1 MDSINLLYLILV
13 LFCILFSAFFSS
25 SETAFISLQRI
36 RLKHLESK
44 GVGGA
49 DQVAKIIEK
58 PEKFLSTV
66 VLGNNFVNT
75 AAAALATAIAISLW
89 EVEMAV
95 LVATLAITA
104 ILLLLGEII
113 PKTIAAQ
120 HSERVALFY
129 VTPIRLLSWLL
140 SPAVVV
146 LVWIGT
152 RFSRLIGGVPV
163 SRTLVTEEEIRTM
176 ISVGEE
182 EGVVEVSEAKML
194 HKVFEFSD
202 HPVHEAMTPRIDVDW
217 VEKGTG
223 FADFL
228 KVYSQ
233 SPHSR
238 FPVYEGS
245 PDKVVGVISI
255 KDVLIAQAEGKLD
268 KETSLDSLIRA
279 TIFVPESKRVGKLF
293 AEMQIT
299 GNQMAV
305 VVDEFGGIDGIVTME
320 QLLEQVVGQ
329 FGDELARRA
338 KEFQAVDEHTYDV
351 DGSMRIEEINEELSL
366 NLPTGDYETI
376 AGLVLNRLGHI
387 PKEGEQLRCD
397 DLRLVVKEMRELRIE
412 KLRVIKEIR

>member
-1 MDSINLLYLILV
+1 MDSVSLLYLILV
-13 LFCILFSAFFSS
+13 LLCVLFSAFFSS

-44 GVGGA
+44 GVDGA
-49 DQVAKIIEK
+49 DRVAKVIEK

-66 VLGNNFVNT
+66 VLGNNLVNT
-75 AAAALATAIAISLW
+75 AAAALGTAIAIELW
-89 EVEMAV
+89 EVEIGI
-95 LVATLAITA
+95 LVATLVITA
-104 ILLLLGEII
+104 VLLILGEII

-120 HSERVALFY
+120 HSERVALLY

-146 LVWIGT
+146 LAWIGT
-152 RFSRLIGGVPV
+152 RFSRLAGGTPV
-163 SRTLVTEEEIRTM
+163 SRTFVTEEEIRTM

-182 EGVVEVSEAKML
+182 EGVVEMSEAKML
-194 HKVFEFSD
+194 HKVFEFGD
-202 HPVHEAMTPRIDVDW
+202 HPVHEAMTPRPDVVW
-217 VEKGTG
+217 VEKGTE

-255 KDVLIAQAEGKLD
+255 KDVLVAQAEGKLD

-279 TIFVPESKRVGKLF
+279 TLFVPESKRIGELF
-293 AEMQIT
+293 AEMQT
-299 GNQMAV
+299 AGNQMAM

-329 FGDELARRA
+329 FGDELAWQAR
-338 KEFQAVDEHTYDV
+338 EFQAIDEHTYEV

-376 AGLVLNRLGHI
+376 AGFVLDRLGHI
-387 PKEGEQLRCD
+387 PKEGEQLRCG
-397 DLRLVVKEMRELRIE
+397 DLKLVVKEMRELRVE
-412 KLRVIKEIR
+412 KLRIIKEIR